1 MQVRRLGP
9 FIGPERQS
17 NWRPMARSSED
28 NAPARPAGKSLKPLG
43 RFLPLLRRYRLSM
56 LLAGLAL
63 VVAAAAT
70 LVVPLAVRRVIDHGF
85 SAEGST
91 LINQYFAV
99 MLLVVGVLALASA
112 SRFYLVTWLG
122 ERIVADTRDL
132 LFKHL
137 LELSPAFFETNRSG
151 EIVSRLTAD
160 TTQIKAA
167 FSTSASIALRNLV
180 MLIGAAIMMV
190 VTSAKLSGLVLLAIP
205 LIVLPLI
212 LFGRKVRSLS
222 RSAQDTLAESAAY
235 AQERLLAVTAV
246 QSFVQE
252 AATVDTFKAA
262 TSTAFTA
269 AAKRT
274 GARAFLTAAI
284 IFLSLGSVTLVLWYG
299 AREVI
304 SGAMTAGSLSQFV
317 LYAVLAASALGEL
330 SQVWGEIQ
338 LAAGAAERI
347 AELLDEKP
355 AIASP
360 PAPVPL
366 PSPAR
371 GEIAFDH
378 VSFHYPTRPDGP
390 ALENVAF
397 TVAPGETVA
406 LVGPSGAGKSTIFA
420 LLQRFYDPQSGRILV
435 DGVDV
440 KEADP
445 KALRQRIAVVPQE
458 TVIFSGTVLDNI
470 RFGRPEAS
478 LDEIKRAARAA
489 HVEEF
494 ASSLPK
500 GYDTEVGERGITLS
514 GGQRQRIAIGR
525 AILRNAPILLL
536 DEATSALDAESEAL
550 IQEALKE
557 LTHNRT
563 TLVIA
568 HRLATVRSAGRIL
581 VLDGGRLVAQ
591 GQHGELTKSNPLYSR
606 LAELQFSAQS
616 A

>member
-1 MQVRRLGP
+1 
-9 FIGPERQS
+9 
-17 NWRPMARSSED
+17 MARSPED
-28 NAPARPAGKSLKPLG
+28 TTPSRPAGKSLKPLK
-43 RFLPLLRRYRLSM
+43 RFLPLLGRYRLHVA
-56 LLAGLAL
+56 LAFLAL
-63 VVAAAAT
+63 VVAAVAT
-70 LVVPLAVRRVIDHGF
+70 LIVPVAVRRVIDHGF
-85 SAEGST
+85 SADGST

-99 MLLVVGVLALASA
+99 MLLVVAVLAAASA
-112 SRFYLVTWLG
+112 TRFYLVTWLG

-137 LELSPAFFETNRSG
+137 LELSPAFFEANRSG

-160 TTQIKAA
+160 TTQVKSA
-167 FSTSASIALRNLV
+167 FATSASIALRNLV
-180 MLIGAAIMMV
+180 MLVGAAVMMV

-212 LFGRKVRSLS
+212 FFGRKVRSLS
-222 RSAQDTLAESAAY
+222 RSAQDTLADSAAY

-252 AATVDTFKAA
+252 MTAVNAFREATAI
-262 TSTAFTA
+262 AFTT

-274 GARAFLTAAI
+274 RARAFLTGAI
-284 IFLSLGSVTLVLWYG
+284 ILLSLGSVTMVLWYG

-304 SGAMTAGSLSQFV
+304 SGAMTPGSLSQFV

-355 AIASP
+355 AITAPAS
-360 PAPVPL
+360 ALPL
-366 PSPAR
+366 PSPPK
-371 GEIAFDH
+371 GEIAFDG
-378 VSFHYPTRPDGP
+378 VSFHYPTRPEGP
-390 ALENVAF
+390 ALEDVSF
-397 TVAPGETVA
+397 QVTPGETVA

-420 LLQRFYDPQSGRILV
+420 LLQRFYDPQAGHILI

-440 KEADP
+440 RSADP
-445 KALRQRIAVVPQE
+445 KEVRARIAVVPQE

-470 RFGRPEAS
+470 RFGRPQASEA
-478 LDEIKRAARAA
+478 EIRQAALAA
-489 HVEEF
+489 HIEEF
-494 ASSLPK
+494 AQSLPK

-550 IQEALKE
+550 IQEALKQ
-557 LTHNRT
+557 LTQNRT

-568 HRLATVRSAGRIL
+568 HRLATVRSAKRIL
-581 VLDGGRLVAQ
+581 VLDGGRVVAQ

>member
-1 MQVRRLGP
+1 
-9 FIGPERQS
+9 
-17 NWRPMARSSED
+17 MARSSED
-28 NAPARPAGKSLKPLG
+28 NAAPARPAGKSLRPLR
-43 RFLPLLRRYRLSM
+43 RFVPLLMGYRLPVG
-56 LLAGLAL
+56 LALLAL
-63 VVAAAAT
+63 VVAALAT
-70 LVVPLAVRRVIDHGF
+70 LSVPLAVRRVIDHGF
-85 SAEGST
+85 SAAGSL
-91 LINQYFAV
+91 LINQYFGV
-99 MLLVVGVLALASA
+99 MLAVVAVLAVASA
-112 SRFYLVTWLG
+112 ARFYLVTWLG

-137 LELSPAFFETNRSG
+137 LDLSPSFFETNRSG

-160 TTQIKAA
+160 TTQIKSA

-180 MLIGAAIMMV
+180 MLIGAAVMMV
-190 VTSAKLSGLVLLAIP
+190 VTSPKLSGLVLLAIP

-212 LFGRKVRSLS
+212 FFGRKVRSLS
-222 RSAQDTLAESAAY
+222 RSAQDTLAHSAAY

-252 AATVDTFKAA
+252 ATAISDFNEATAI
-262 TSTAFTA
+262 AFDA
-269 AAKRT
+269 AAKRSR
-274 GARAFLTAAI
+274 ARAFLTGAI
-284 IFLSLGSVTLVLWYG
+284 IFLSLGSVTAVLWYG

-304 SGAMTAGSLSQFV
+304 SGTMTAGSLSQFV

-355 AIASP
+355 AIAA
-360 PAPVPL
+360 PASPVPL
-366 PSPAR
+366 PLPAR
-371 GEIAFDH
+371 GEIAFDK
-378 VSFHYPTRPDGP
+378 VIFHYPTRPDGS
-390 ALENVAF
+390 ALEEVSF

-406 LVGPSGAGKSTIFA
+406 LVGPSGAGKSTVFS
-420 LLQRFYDPQSGRILV
+420 LLQRFYDPQEGRIIV

-440 KEADP
+440 RLADP
-445 KALRQRIAVVPQE
+445 RAVRARIAVVPQE

-470 RFGRPEAS
+470 RFGRPQAS
-478 LDEIKRAARAA
+478 LSEIKAAAQAA
-489 HVEEF
+489 HIAEF
-494 ASSLPK
+494 AETLPK

-525 AILRNAPILLL
+525 AILRDAPILLL

-550 IQEALKE
+550 IQQALAE
-557 LTHNRT
+557 LTQNRT

-568 HRLATVRSAGRIL
+568 HRLATVRSAARIL
-581 VLDGGRLVAQ
+581 VLDQGKLVAQ
-591 GQHGELTKSNPLYSR
+591 GKHGELAKSNPLYSR
-606 LAELQFSAQS
+606 LAKLQFSAQS

>member
-1 MQVRRLGP
+1 
-9 FIGPERQS
+9 
-17 NWRPMARSSED
+17 MARSPED
-28 NAPARPAGKSLKPLG
+28 TTPSRPAGKSLKPLK
-43 RFLPLLRRYRLSM
+43 RFLPLLGRYRLHVA
-56 LLAGLAL
+56 LAFLAL
-63 VVAAAAT
+63 VVAAVAT
-70 LVVPLAVRRVIDHGF
+70 LIVPVAVRRVIDHGF
-85 SAEGST
+85 SADGST

-99 MLLVVGVLALASA
+99 MLLVVAVLAAASA
-112 SRFYLVTWLG
+112 TRFYLVTWLG

-132 LFKHL
+132 LFNHL
-137 LELSPAFFETNRSG
+137 LELSPAFFEANRSG

-160 TTQIKAA
+160 TTQVKSA
-167 FSTSASIALRNLV
+167 FATSASIALRNLV
-180 MLIGAAIMMV
+180 MLVGAAVMMV

-212 LFGRKVRSLS
+212 FFGRKVRSLS
-222 RSAQDTLAESAAY
+222 RSAQDTLADSAAY

-252 AATVDTFKAA
+252 MTAVNAFREATAI
-262 TSTAFTA
+262 AFTT

-274 GARAFLTAAI
+274 RARAFLTGAI
-284 IFLSLGSVTLVLWYG
+284 ILLSLGSVTMVLWYG

-304 SGAMTAGSLSQFV
+304 SGAMTPGSLSQFV

-355 AIASP
+355 AITAPAS
-360 PAPVPL
+360 ALPL
-366 PSPAR
+366 PSPPK
-371 GEIAFDH
+371 GEIAFDG
-378 VSFHYPTRPDGP
+378 VSFHYPTRPEGP
-390 ALENVAF
+390 ALEDVSF
-397 TVAPGETVA
+397 QVTPGETVA

-420 LLQRFYDPQSGRILV
+420 LLQRFYDPQAGHILI

-440 KEADP
+440 RSADP
-445 KALRQRIAVVPQE
+445 KEVRARIAVVPQE

-470 RFGRPEAS
+470 RFGRPQASEA
-478 LDEIKRAARAA
+478 EIRQAALAA
-489 HVEEF
+489 HIEEF
-494 ASSLPK
+494 AQSLPK

-550 IQEALKE
+550 IQEALKQ
-557 LTHNRT
+557 LTQNRT

-568 HRLATVRSAGRIL
+568 HRLATVRSAKRIL
-581 VLDGGRLVAQ
+581 VLDGGRVVAQ

>member
-1 MQVRRLGP
+1 
-9 FIGPERQS
+9 
-17 NWRPMARSSED
+17 MARSTKD
-28 NAPARPAGKSLKPLG
+28 IAPARPPGASLKPLR
-43 RFLPLLRRYRLSM
+43 RFLPLLGLYRLPVA
-56 LLAGLAL
+56 LAVLAL
-63 VVAAAAT
+63 IVAAVAT
-70 LVVPLAVRRVIDHGF
+70 LIVPLAVRRVIDHGF
-85 SAEGST
+85 SADGEV

-99 MLLVVGVLALASA
+99 MLLVVAVLAAASA
-112 SRFYLVTWLG
+112 ARFYLVTWLG

-132 LFKHL
+132 LFQHL
-137 LELSPAFFETNRSG
+137 LGLSPAFFEANRSG

-160 TTQIKAA
+160 TTQIKSA

-180 MLIGAAIMMV
+180 MLVGAAVMMV
-190 VTSAKLSGLVLLAIP
+190 VTSPQLSGLVLLAIP

-212 LFGRKVRSLS
+212 FFGRKVRLLS
-222 RSAQDTLAESAAY
+222 RSAQDTLAHSAAF
-235 AQERLLAVTAV
+235 AQERLVAVTAV

-252 AATVDTFKAA
+252 AAAIKTFRDA
-262 TSTAFTA
+262 TATAFTA

-284 IFLSLGSVTLVLWYG
+284 IFLSLGSVTMVLWYG

-304 SGAMTAGSLSQFV
+304 SGAMTAGSLSQFL

-347 AELLDEKP
+347 AELLDQKP
-355 AIASP
+355 AIAAPAVPTPLLSP
-360 PAPVPL
+360 PK
-366 PSPAR
+366 
-371 GEIAFDH
+371 GEITFAS
-378 VSFHYPTRPDGP
+378 VSFHYPTRPEGP
-390 ALENVAF
+390 ALEAVSF
-397 TVAPGETVA
+397 SVSPGETVA

-420 LLQRFYDPQSGRILV
+420 LLQRFYDPQAGQILI
-435 DGVDV
+435 DSVDV
-440 KEADP
+440 KSADP
-445 KALRQRIAVVPQE
+445 REVRARIAVVPQE

-478 LDEIKRAARAA
+478 LEEIKQAARAA
-489 HVEEF
+489 HIEEF
-494 ASSLPK
+494 AAALPK
-500 GYDTEVGERGITLS
+500 GYDTEVGERGVTLS

-550 IQEALKE
+550 IQEALKK
-557 LTHNRT
+557 LTQNRT

-568 HRLATVRSAGRIL
+568 HRLATVRSAKRIL

-591 GQHGELTKSNPLYSR
+591 GEHGELTRSNPLYSR
-606 LAELQFSAQS
+606 LAELQFNAQS

>member
-1 MQVRRLGP
+1 
-9 FIGPERQS
+9 
-17 NWRPMARSSED
+17 MARSSD
-28 NAPARPAGKSLKPLG
+28 DTAPARPAGKSLKPLR
-43 RFLPLLRRYRLSM
+43 RFLPLLSRYRLHVI
-56 LLAGLAL
+56 LAFLAL
-63 VVAAAAT
+63 TVAAIAT
-70 LVVPLAVRRVIDHGF
+70 LIVPLAVRRVIDHGF
-85 SAEGST
+85 SANGGEF
-91 LINQYFAV
+91 INQYFAV
-99 MLLVVGVLALASA
+99 MLLVVAVLAMASA
-112 SRFYLVTWLG
+112 TRFYLVTWLG

-132 LFKHL
+132 LFTHL
-137 LELSPAFFETNRSG
+137 LSLSPAFFEANRSG

-160 TTQIKAA
+160 TTQVKSA
-167 FSTSASIALRNLV
+167 FATSASIALRNLV
-180 MLIGAAIMMV
+180 MLVGAAIMMV

-212 LFGRKVRSLS
+212 FFGRQVRALS
-222 RSAQDTLAESAAY
+222 RSAQDTLADSAAY
-235 AQERLLAVTAV
+235 AQERLLAITAV
-246 QSFVQE
+246 QSFIQE
-252 AATVDTFKAA
+252 MTAIKAFRAATEG
-262 TSTAFTA
+262 AFAA

-274 GARAFLTAAI
+274 SARAFLTGAI
-284 IFLSLGSVTLVLWYG
+284 IFLSLGSVTMVLWYG

-347 AELLDEKP
+347 AELLDETP
-355 AIASP
+355 AIAAPSSP
-360 PAPVPL
+360 IAL
-366 PSPAR
+366 PSPAK
-371 GEIAFDH
+371 GEIAFDA
-378 VSFHYPTRPDGP
+378 VNFHYPTRPDGP
-390 ALENVAF
+390 ALEDVSF
-397 TVAPGETVA
+397 TVTPGETVA
-406 LVGPSGAGKSTIFA
+406 LVGPSGAGKSTVFA
-420 LLQRFYDPQSGRILV
+420 LLQRFYDPQTGRILI
-435 DGVDV
+435 DGVDI
-440 KEADP
+440 KLADP
-445 KALRQRIAVVPQE
+445 KHVRACIAVVPQE

-478 LDEIKRAARAA
+478 VDEIRQAARAA
-489 HVEEF
+489 HVDEF
-494 ASSLPK
+494 AEGLPR
-500 GYDTEVGERGITLS
+500 GYGTEVGERGVTLS

-557 LTHNRT
+557 LTQNRT

-591 GQHGELTKSNPLYSR
+591 GEHGELTRSNPLYSR

>member
-1 MQVRRLGP
+1 
-9 FIGPERQS
+9 
-17 NWRPMARSSED
+17 MARSSED
-28 NAPARPAGKSLKPLG
+28 NAPARPAGRSLKPLR
-43 RFLPLLRRYRLSM
+43 RFLPLLGRYRLPVG
-56 LLAGLAL
+56 LACLAL
-63 VVAAAAT
+63 VVAALAT
-70 LVVPLAVRRVIDHGF
+70 LIVPLAVRRVIDHGF
-85 SAEGST
+85 SESAGT
-91 LINQYFAV
+91 LIDQYFAV
-99 MLLVVGVLALASA
+99 MLLVVAVLALASA
-112 SRFYLVTWLG
+112 ARFYLVTWLG

-137 LELSPAFFETNRSG
+137 LELSPAFFEANRSG

-160 TTQIKAA
+160 TTQIKSA

-180 MLIGAAIMMV
+180 MLAGAAIMMV
-190 VTSAKLSGLVLLAIP
+190 VTSVKLSGLVLLAIP

-212 LFGRKVRSLS
+212 FFGRKVRSLS
-222 RSAQDTLAESAAY
+222 RSAQDTLAHSAAY
-235 AQERLLAVTAV
+235 AQERLVAVTAV

-252 AATVDTFKAA
+252 ATAIEAFREATA
-262 TSTAFTA
+262 TAFDA

-274 GARAFLTAAI
+274 GARAFLTGAI
-284 IFLSLGSVTLVLWYG
+284 IFLSLGSVTMVLWYG

-304 SGAMTAGSLSQFV
+304 SGAMTAGALGQFV

-355 AIASP
+355 AITAPPSP
-360 PAPVPL
+360 IAL
-366 PSPAR
+366 PSPAK
-371 GEIAFDH
+371 GEIAFDDI
-378 VSFHYPTRPDGP
+378 SFHYPTRPEGP
-390 ALENVAF
+390 ALEGVSF
-397 TVAPGETVA
+397 VVTPGETVA

-420 LLQRFYDPQSGRILV
+420 LLLRFYDPQSGRILI
-435 DGVDV
+435 DGIDV
-440 KEADP
+440 KAADP
-445 KALRQRIAVVPQE
+445 KDVRARIAIVPQE

-470 RFGRPEAS
+470 RFGRPDAS
-478 LDEIKRAARAA
+478 PAEIRQAARAA
-489 HVEEF
+489 HVDEF
-494 ASSLPK
+494 AESLPK
-500 GYDTEVGERGITLS
+500 GYDTEVGERGVTLS

-557 LTHNRT
+557 LTHDRT

-568 HRLATVRSAGRIL
+568 HRLATVRRAGRIL
-581 VLDGGRLVAQ
+581 VLDEGRLVAQ
-591 GQHGELTKSNPLYSR
+591 GQHGELTRTNPLYSR